1 MNILILL
8 ILVGAGMVALALVL
22 FAWTVVARTFDQTDR
37 LALLPLDDE
46 PRDSEHALPSSD
58 VVAPLSEDG
67 ATD

>member
-46 PRDSEHALPSSD
+46 RGGGGDARPHGTTPRAGGG
-58 VVAPLSEDG
+58 V
-67 ATD
+67 TD